1 MRLHQLIAVKS
12 PENIKYKNT
21 LDCNQSNVYSMCI
34 NHWHYNNSTAAAA
47 AATTAKIQDTSLT
60 QAAL

>member
-1 MRLHQLIAVKS
+1 MYTPCAL
-12 PENIKYKNT
+12 T
-21 LDCNQSNVYSMCI
+21 TDTTTTT
-34 NHWHYNNSTAAAA
+34 TAAAA